1 MQFVTFQSYFIASLH
16 AIAIKEE
23 SMKRL
28 SILIFSLLASCSD
41 TNPEFV
47 KWHDYSIPASYILGE
62 IGGSGLYS
70 IGAETRDDVTV
81 ELQSDTIVGKYVQ
94 YTLTPASNFSNDEAK
109 ARALNLATGGGIL
122 EQHGSGLYKLSQ
134 DKESIHWQLV
144 SPEYNGKTLVD
155 VEPVATCSQLKSSP
169 ASCTFGFVDDGVY
182 YTFSLSG
189 SNISNHQDVRYLI
202 RTKLSEW
209 KVH

>member
-1 MQFVTFQSYFIASLH
+1 
-16 AIAIKEE
+16 
-23 SMKRL
+23 MKRL
-28 SILIFSLLASCSD
+28 SILIFSLLAGCSD
-41 TNPEFV
+41 AKPEFV

-70 IGAETRDDVTV
+70 IGAEIRDDVAV
-81 ELQSDTIVGKYVQ
+81 ELQSDAIIGKYVQ
-94 YTLTPASNFSNDEAK
+94 YTLTPASNFENDEAK
-109 ARALNLATGGGIL
+109 ARALNLATKSGNL
-122 EQHGSGLYKLSQ
+122 EQHESGFYKLSQ

-144 SPEYNGKTLVD
+144 TPKYNGQTLAD

-182 YTFSLSG
+182 YTVSLSG
-189 SNISNHQDVRYLI
+189 NNILNHQEVRHLI
-202 RTKLSEW
+202 KRKLSEW